1 MFILAIFLSVN
12 LGFSFWKEVFKKF
25 VSLFYCSY
33 SFQVQTDPIDTQ
45 GQSTSNVAEILP
57 LDRFGVVGVKYAE
70 SDTTESQIFLLN
82 SSAPY

>member
-1 MFILAIFLSVN
+1 MFILADFWSEN
-12 LGFSFWKEVFKKF
+12 LGFSFRKESSRNLFHFFIAHTLFKSK
-25 VSLFYCSY
+25 
-33 SFQVQTDPIDTQ
+33 TDPIDTQ